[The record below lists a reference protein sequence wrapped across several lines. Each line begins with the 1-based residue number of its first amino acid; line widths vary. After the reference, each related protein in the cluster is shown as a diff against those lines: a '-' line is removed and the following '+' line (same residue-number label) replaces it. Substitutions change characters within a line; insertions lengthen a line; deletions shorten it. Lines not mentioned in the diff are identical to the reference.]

1 MIDNMPIDNLK
12 KSPEIRIEITENFV
26 KFYELLLKVDKR
38 LQEQKRKE
46 TLS

>member
-1 MIDNMPIDNLK
+1 MTNTPTENLK
-12 KSPEIRIEITENFV
+12 NPPEIKLEITDNFV

-46 TLS
+46 AVS

>member
-1 MIDNMPIDNLK
+1 MTNTPADNLK
-12 KSPEIRIEITENFV
+12 NSSEIKIEITDNFV

-46 TLS
+46 TMS

>member
-1 MIDNMPIDNLK
+1 MTNTPTNNLK
-12 KSPEIRIEITENFV
+12 QNPEIKIEITDNFV

-38 LQEQKRKE
+38 LQDKKRKE